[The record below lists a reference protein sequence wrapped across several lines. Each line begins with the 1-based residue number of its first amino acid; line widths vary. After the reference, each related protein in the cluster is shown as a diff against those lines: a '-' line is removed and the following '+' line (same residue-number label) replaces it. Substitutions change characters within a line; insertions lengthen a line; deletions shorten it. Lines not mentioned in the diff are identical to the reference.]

1 MISDILSKTTPLETK
16 QSNLLKD
23 PLAAIHHLSRILYP
37 MKASFNKMQHEALSN
52 IDRWE
57 GFKTGHLAFV
67 EGVAGVPQAHT
78 KNTAWN
84 LLLHK
89 GKKSRCQTQTS
100 PGNFTI

>member
-1 MISDILSKTTPLETK
+1 MGMISDILSKTTPLETK

-23 PLAAIHHLSRILYP
+23 PLAAIHLLSRILYP

-57 GFKTGHLAFV
+57 GFNTGHLAFV
-67 EGVAGVPQAHT
+67 EGVAHM
-78 KNTAWN
+78 KNTAWY
-84 LLLHK
+84 LLIHK
-89 GKKSRCQTQTS
+89 GKMSHCQTQTS